1 MPLLELTVTDLA
13 LIDRVR
19 VPLSGGFT
27 VITGETGAGKSLLI
41 DALLLVSGGRA
52 DAGLVRAGASSAR
65 VEALFDRPLGDGSA
79 PSEEPLICVREVS
92 TGRTVARIDDE
103 TVPVSR
109 LAATVEPLVAAC
121 RADLKG
127 QWTFSRGA

>member
-1 MPLLELTVTDLA
+1 MALLELTVTDLA

-52 DAGLVRAGASSAR
+52 DSGLIRAGAQLGAGGGA
-65 VEALFDRPLGDGSA
+65 VRPTQ
-79 PSEEPLICVREVS
+79 R
-92 TGRTVARIDDE
+92 RR
-103 TVPVSR
+103 R
-109 LAATVEPLVAAC
+109 
-121 RADLKG
+121 
-127 QWTFSRGA
+127 WRGATRRAAHLRA